1 MTEFLLVGR
10 QAWQKTETDVGEADP
25 LHWSLGMTWPWSWS
39 WGHGDAE
46 ETAQPSSPD
55 TFFGGTDF
63 FGPRGAQWLWWMW
76 AWKRWLSDGCIS
88 LHYIWTVT
96 VDVRWSLSV
105 LAFFEDIK
113 NPFARFYGAFG
124 YGGELKLCKMWMCV
138 VFLFFLPLFL
148 ILQDFHGFLKQ
159 HPGTVSCGGHHWPMR
174 EISGNFNWILSGP
187 QWSLEPPV
195 VIYIIFGDKFRMK
208 KPSCCEHPLGGG
220 FKFQI
225 FLYFSII
232 WGRFP
237 FMTNMFQRGAKPPTS
252 PFPSHGTRPYGP
264 VDEGVD
270 VKVLLPGEGVKLGTE
285 VVPFDASEI
294 PKRKNRVSQIN
305 TYMYIIVYIY
315 KEVLNEAKW
324 TTELSWWAG

>member
-1 MTEFLLVGR
+1 
-10 QAWQKTETDVGEADP
+10 
-25 LHWSLGMTWPWSWS
+25 MTWPWSWS

-138 VFLFFLPLFL
+138 VFLFFLVS
-148 ILQDFHGFLKQ
+148 DFAGFSWIFETTSRNSVLWR
-159 HPGTVSCGGHHWPMR
+159 S
-174 EISGNFNWILSGP
+174 SLANAGNL
-187 QWSLEPPV
+187 
-195 VIYIIFGDKFRMK
+195 R
-208 KPSCCEHPLGGG
+208 
-220 FKFQI
+220 KFQLNSI
-225 FLYFSII
+225 RTSMITWTPRGDLYHF
-232 WGRFP
+232 WR
-237 FMTNMFQRGAKPPTS
+237 
-252 PFPSHGTRPYGP
+252 
-264 VDEGVD
+264 
-270 VKVLLPGEGVKLGTE
+270 
-285 VVPFDASEI
+285 
-294 PKRKNRVSQIN
+294 
-305 TYMYIIVYIY
+305 
-315 KEVLNEAKW
+315 
-324 TTELSWWAG
+324 